1 MISNKLIQAYKKAVQ
16 NINKAIEKEI
26 DSFEI
31 DCEKVT
37 QEFSPVYLGDLKCEC
52 YIIKHAHKY
61 NYDIKIFDFTSGDMV
76 YYAEFRFSEHT
87 GKAII
92 YDVKLLVLD
101 I

>member
-1 MISNKLIQAYKKAVQ
+1 MISNKTIEAYKKAVQ

-31 DCEKVT
+31 DFDKVV
-37 QEFSPVYLGDLKCEC
+37 QHFYIFISDIKYEC
-52 YIIKHAHKY
+52 AIIKHANKY
-61 NYDIKIFDFTSGDMV
+61 NYDIKVFDSVDNSII

-87 GKAII
+87 GKSII
-92 YDVKLLVLD
+92 YSVIQLD